1 MENEQ
6 RIISLLEKAL
16 QSLAEIKEAFSQCP
30 KRKLPFPAGFNAAGR
45 KRCLSQRLRGG
56 LLDPEIRVTIMQ
68 LRKDGKR
75 FEDIAAFIREHW
87 PEQPEKH
94 VSKSTIH
101 RFFQAARNGR
111 LREFGIEP
119 PVEG

>member
-1 MENEQ
+1 METKKQ
-6 RIISLLEKAL
+6 LLPVLESIQKE
-16 QSLAEIKEAFSQCP
+16 LAEIKEAISQCP

-87 PEQPEKH
+87 PKQPEKH